1 MVRKILTYPSPV
13 LAQKAAP
20 VEEITPELRQLA
32 QDMAE
37 TMYEKRGIGLAAPQI
52 GECCRLIAVD
62 ISGPEERK
70 ELMFLVNPEVV
81 SKTGEV
87 LEEEGCLSV
96 ANFRS
101 KVKRAESVVVKA
113 KDLDGKDVEIPADGL
128 LAICLQHEIDHLDG
142 VLFIDHVSR
151 LKRAMYDNK
160 VKKWL
165 KARQS
170 ASSQGTD

>member
-1 MVRKILTYPSPV
+1 MARKILKYPDPI
-13 LAQKAAP
+13 LCQRAEP
-20 VEEITPELRQLA
+20 ICEITPEIRQLA
-32 QDMAE
+32 EEMAE
-37 TMYEKRGIGLAAPQI
+37 TMYEKRGVGLAAPQV

-62 ISGPEERK
+62 VSGPDERTD
-70 ELMFLVNPEVV
+70 LMFLVNPEIV
-81 SKTGEV
+81 SREGQV
-87 LEEEGCLSV
+87 DDEEGCLSV

-101 KVKRAESVVVKA
+101 KVRRSEKVVVKA
-113 KDLDGKDVEIPADGL
+113 TDLDGKPVEIPADGI

-165 KARQS
+165 KARK
-170 ASSQGTD
+170 AEG